1 MSALAT
7 GFAKDL
13 LSSKKMAVLYIL
25 CSGFFWIFALG
36 VSRNDLE
43 KAISY
48 WGLDVNSIRL
58 YIGAN
63 LAFVLIFCIS
73 LCLSSL
79 VIVAINFPFKEHQQR
94 WYILVTFISSLYI
107 WAYGLFLGVAG
118 SLLSILAGLYISFR
132 ILYERKMYDYER
144 IAERNGR
151 SFEDIKVPMS
161 SAVDNSFKGNNS
173 IRENLKN
180 LNRNIENVANDIVNK
195 RLRLESAGRHTR
207 KRRSEPEI
215 SERRN
220 KYSPIFPSNHHIEAD
235 DVAYS
240 GKVYIIKNIWLVPCG
255 YLAGIAAI
263 SFGGIILGIISFAI
277 PSSKN

>member
-107 WAYGLFLGVAG
+107 WAYGLFWGSQEASYL
-118 SLLSILAGLYISFR
+118 SLLDFTFLSGFFMREKCMITNVLLRETVGVSKILRFR
-132 ILYERKMYDYER
+132 
-144 IAERNGR
+144 
-151 SFEDIKVPMS
+151 
-161 SAVDNSFKGNNS
+161 
-173 IRENLKN
+173 
-180 LNRNIENVANDIVNK
+180 
-195 RLRLESAGRHTR
+195 
-207 KRRSEPEI
+207 
-215 SERRN
+215 
-220 KYSPIFPSNHHIEAD
+220 
-235 DVAYS
+235 
-240 GKVYIIKNIWLVPCG
+240 C
-255 YLAGIAAI
+255 LA
-263 SFGGIILGIISFAI
+263 L
-277 PSSKN
+277 